1 MKNLIAMMVMAL
13 VLGCGVP
20 EKSFAAQTWIMLGD
34 SIMSGVSPSVL
45 NGPAG
50 TSVQMA
56 THIIE
61 RDRNI
66 IIRNLSSPG
75 HSLAATD
82 HTGFG
87 NIVPSLKNI
96 GGFWSAYNGIIIQ
109 AGTNDFSRSSKW
121 EDEVVSL
128 RLILNHAKTMKKKV
142 LMMGI
147 PYRDDWQTLNA
158 LGYDLNTYRFFAYLV
173 CVEFPGT
180 CFYGTMDGQ
189 TTLAVRTPSLYDPA
203 EVAQGKALHLNA
215 AGHAEF
221 ARWVKAQAAI
231 HNLF

>member
-1 MKNLIAMMVMAL
+1 MKNLITMLVVAL
-13 VLGCGVP
+13 LLGCGVP

-45 NGPAG
+45 NGPQG

-66 IIRNLSSPG
+66 VIRNLSSPG

-87 NIVPSLKNI
+87 NIVPSLLNV

-121 EDEVVSL
+121 EDEVTSL
-128 RLILNHAKTMKKKV
+128 RLIMNHAKALNKKV
-142 LMMGI
+142 LMMNI
-147 PYRDDWQTLNA
+147 PYRDDQEVPNA
-158 LGYDLNTYRFFAYLV
+158 LGHVLDTYKFFGYLV
-173 CVEFPGT
+173 CLEYPGT
-180 CFYGTMDGQ
+180 CYYGALDN

-215 AGHAEF
+215 AGHAEY
-221 ARWVKAQAAI
+221 ARWVKAQAAL